1 MAINY
6 LFIGNVNSVKTVNI
20 LTLKGLN
27 QEYEHIIIMRKIL
40 VHLFIVSAPK
50 CLLDYFLFC
59 VSKGRSRQGFIFL
72 SAKNDDSMFL
82 GW

>member
-1 MAINY
+1 MPINY

-20 LTLKGLN
+20 LTLKVLN
-27 QEYEHIIIMRKIL
+27 QEYEHINIMRKIL
-40 VHLFIVSAPK
+40 VHLFIVPAPK
-50 CLLDYFLFC
+50 CLLNYFLFS
-59 VSKGRSRQGFIFL
+59 VSKGRSLQGFISL